1 MAQDDR
7 IYEITSPFGAGVLL
21 FKSGEGREVFSE
33 PFEFRFA
40 LLSENGNLSYDK
52 ILGNAV
58 TLSVGKNGAADR
70 YFNGIVTEFAYVGTS
85 DRMFRYTATL
95 RPWLWLLTKDQNS
108 VIYQNMS
115 VPDIILGAFRD
126 AGFSDFKNALKGTY
140 PKLEYCVQYRES
152 TFNFASRLMEQAGIY
167 YFFTHDQSKHTLVLA
182 DSVSAHSDAGKVPY
196 RMPGTAGA
204 EDEGF
209 IDAWCVEHV
218 IQSGQVTL
226 NAFDFE
232 RPRANLEVRARGS
245 SQYPHGNAE
254 VYDYPGLYTQT
265 DDGQSY
271 ARTRL
276 ESYEAQLGTVSG
288 HGNAVPLA
296 VGEIFTLNGHPRS
309 GQDQGHLL
317 TGASYEMENNIAA
330 TGTNAGSP
338 RYEYRF
344 VAIEKKVTFRAPLR
358 TPKPVV
364 RGPQTALV
372 VGKSGEEIWTDKYGR
387 INVQFHWDRKG
398 QNDEKS
404 SCWIRVAQ
412 PWAGTQFG
420 AVMLPRIGQEVIV
433 DFLEGDPDRPIVT
446 GRVYN
451 ASNMPPYTLPDNA
464 TQSGIKSNSSK
475 GGGGFNEI
483 RLEDKKG
490 SEEIFINAQKDMNLV
505 VLNNQTEKIDADQK
519 VTIGKS
525 RTTEIG
531 TDRTEKVKNN
541 DSLEVSADRSIKVS
555 GNNTVKIDGNG
566 ETTISGNNT
575 VKISGDNSLKADG
588 DNETTIGG
596 DNTEKVSGKEA
607 IKISGAR
614 TLEITGA
621 STHKSDGSITI
632 QAGDSITIKATKE
645 ITLSCGSNKISL
657 SSSGV
662 SITGMKVTVTGT
674 TGVTVKSDTQMQI
687 QGLQTTVKGTML
699 TLQGEGTA
707 SLGGGLTKIG

>member
-7 IYEITSPFGAGVLL
+7 IFEMTSPFGSGALL
-21 FKSGEGREVFSE
+21 FQSGEGREVFSE
-33 PFEFRFA
+33 PFEFRFS
-40 LLSENGNLSYDK
+40 LLSENGNLTYDK
-52 ILGNAV
+52 ILGNSV
-58 TLSVGKNGAADR
+58 TLTVGKTGAANR
-70 YFNGIVTEFAYVGTS
+70 YFNGIVTEFAYVGATE
-85 DRMFRYTATL
+85 RLFRYTATL
-95 RPWLWLLTKDQNS
+95 RPWFWLLTKDQNS

-167 YFFTHDQSKHTLVLA
+167 YFFTHDKSKHTLVLA
-182 DSVSAHSDAGKVPY
+182 DSISAHSDAGKVPY
-196 RMPGTAGA
+196 RVPGTAGA

-209 IDAWCVEHV
+209 IDAWRVEHA

-245 SQYPHGNAE
+245 SQYTHGNSE

-276 ESYEAQLGTVSG
+276 ESYQARLGTIEG

-309 GQDQGHLL
+309 DQDQGHLL
-317 TGASYEMENNIAA
+317 TGAKYEMENNVFT
-330 TGTNAGSP
+330 TGAGGGSP
-338 RYEYRF
+338 RYEYHF
-344 VAIEKKVTFRAPLR
+344 TAIEKKITFRAPLR

-364 RGPQTALV
+364 QGPQTALV

-398 QNDEKS
+398 ENNEKS

-412 PWAGTQFG
+412 PWAGSQFG

-490 SEEIFINAQKDMNLV
+490 SEEVFINAQKDMNLV

-531 TDRTEKVKNN
+531 TDRTEKVKKN
-541 DSLEVSADRSIKVS
+541 DSLEVSGDRSIKVS
-555 GNNTVKIDGNG
+555 GNNTVKIDGN
-566 ETTISGNNT
+566 
-575 VKISGDNSLKADG
+575 
-588 DNETTIGG
+588 NETTIGG
-596 DNTEKVSGKEA
+596 DNTEKVSGKESVT
-607 IKISGAR
+607 ISGAR

-621 STHKSDGSITI
+621 STHKSDGSVTI
-632 QAGDSITIKATKE
+632 QAGDSITIKATNE